1 MGRELRTVLARVRKS
16 LWARSIRP
24 VIAATAV
31 AIVSVPLDGQAP
43 VTTLSGVAYDS
54 LRGQPLAGA
63 VVELI
68 GSPRTA
74 IADRRGVFRL
84 DSVPLGPQR
93 LTFSSPSLDS
103 IGLYGFAVDLDVRAP
118 TPPVTLATPSFHT
131 FFTRMCTPTD
141 RPPGDSA
148 IVFGTV
154 YDAMTRARMASRQ
167 VAFQWFAVDTSGG
180 DMRLGIPTRTTRTD
194 DEGSY
199 SICGL
204 PHDLSL
210 MTLAGDS
217 LTASGTVSLT
227 VGGARVLRRDL
238 YVSGELGGDSASL
251 RTGSGELRGVVRDER
266 GGPLV
271 DALVVL
277 TASGHFTRTD
287 ALGRWVFRRVPL
299 GTQEISVR
307 QLGRGALFRT
317 VDVVAGMVADEVF
330 ILPEATVLAAVN
342 VRGVAI
348 PGRDQAEFLARRRQG
363 FGYFVGEKELGMR
376 PDMVSALSRLPG
388 LQARNGAAGLTIR
401 NTRGYQ
407 CGSPTIVIDG
417 VPSAV
422 WGNTTS
428 IPLSEADAGAQPVA
442 NIRMEAMIMRDVTAI
457 EYFPDGSSAPLQYN
471 FGPPPRCGMLLVW
484 TRFSRW

>member
-1 MGRELRTVLARVRKS
+1 MLNALLMWLGWLRFA
-16 LWARSIRP
+16 A
-24 VIAATAV
+24 IAPGTAAV
-31 AIVSVPLDGQAP
+31 AVGVSEAP
-43 VTTLSGVAYDS
+43 RAAHSSVTTVRGVAFDS

-63 VVELI
+63 LIELS
-68 GSPRTA
+68 GSTRMV
-74 IADRRGVFRL
+74 IADRRGAFRL

-93 LTFSSPSLDS
+93 LTFSSPALDS
-103 IGLYGFAVDLDVRAP
+103 IGLFGFAVDVEVHAQMP
-118 TPPVTLATPSFHT
+118 SVTLATPSFRT
-131 FFTRMCTPTD
+131 FHARMCTPTD
-141 RPPGDSA
+141 QPSADSA

-154 YDAMTRARMASRQ
+154 YDAGTRARLTSGQ
-167 VAFQWFAVDTSGG
+167 VAFQWFAVDTSGR

-210 MTLAGDS
+210 TTLAGDS

-227 VGGARVLRRDL
+227 IGAARVLRRDL
-238 YVSGELGGDSASL
+238 YVSSELGGDSTSL
-251 RTGSGELRGVVRDER
+251 RAGSGELRGVVRDER

-277 TASGHFTRTD
+277 TASGHFARTD
-287 ALGRWVFRRVPL
+287 SLGRWVFRRVPL
-299 GTQEISVR
+299 GTQDISVR

-330 ILPEATVLAAVN
+330 MLPEATVLAAVN

-363 FGYFVGEKELGMR
+363 FGYFLGEKELGMR
-376 PDMVSALSRLPG
+376 PDMVAALSRFPG

-442 NIRMEAMIMRDVTAI
+442 NIRLESMIMRDVAAI

-471 FGPPPRCGMLLVW
+471 VGPPPRCGMLLVW